1 MKKITIADVEPL
13 IEKLHGNIAA
23 IARTLGVN
31 RGTVWNRV
39 IESKTLQV
47 SLEQARETMLDN
59 AESKLYSNALNGD
72 TTSLIFFLK
81 TQGKR
86 RGYTER
92 LDVNLIGEIER
103 EIKRLGLSHTSGD
116 SEDVTGGSDAQP
128 FIS

>member
-23 IARTLGVN
+23 IARTLGVD
-31 RGTVWNRV
+31 RATVWNRV
-39 IESKTLQV
+39 KESKTLQA
-47 SLEQARETMLDN
+47 SLEQARESMLDN

-92 LDVNLIGEIER
+92 VDVNLIGEIER
-103 EIKRLGLSHTSGD
+103 ELARLGLSHASGD
-116 SEDVTGGSDAQP
+116 SQDATGGSDAG
-128 FIS
+128 FVN